1 MDISSALFNSLML
14 KYESEIQINKTN
26 LLIYFEKSVGIA
38 DHPDQLKDMDDLI
51 SKISEANDKLKIL
64 KSMFQRYS
72 KL

>member
-1 MDISSALFNSLML
+1 MDISSALYNSLTL
-14 KYESEIQINKTN
+14 KYESEIQTNKTN

-64 KSMFQRYS
+64 KDMFQRYS